1 MLDAEML
8 LVGHVIHL
16 TVAALNRYCL
26 RIADAVDCGSWRR
39 RRLSVGNAEPRTQ
52 PVDCS
57 SNDLDLIITRSRR
70 NSENKRPSDH

>member
-26 RIADAVDCGSWRR
+26 RI
-39 RRLSVGNAEPRTQ
+39 AEPRTQ